1 MPSLTAVHPW
11 LHAGFG
17 AFVNACANL
26 PIGLGG
32 AGPAGQADAIPM
44 PPPLVDPPV
53 LRAVEDG
60 ALISSASFGALEFLN
75 GYAGVFIVAFLVT
88 LISTPFVRRLAI
100 EMEIIDKPNEARKQ
114 HKYPIAYLGGFA
126 VFLGVMAAI
135 AYSYAIVDGPGGS
148 LGPMPLSIVIG
159 IIAITFTGL
168 ADDVWGWDPRL
179 KIAGQLV
186 AAAALAVQDIGTRVA
201 EGVLAPLFGEP
212 QTVLLTLG
220 PVALQSG
227 DVFYWTGT
235 ALIALFVLGGCNA
248 MNLID
253 GLDGLCSGTAA
264 IQATA
269 LLAIALLM
277 AAGTPIADPFE
288 SLAGVRIVLCL
299 ALLGAVLGFLPWN
312 FNPAVIFLGDCG
324 SLLIGY
330 LVVVSILMLGEQG
343 DTHLVFA
350 GLIIFALPIM
360 DTALAILRRKLAGV
374 PMSTADA
381 NHIHHIVKRAVGGVK
396 RAVFTL
402 YAISF
407 SFGILGVVLG
417 ALAIE
422 KLVRLRIVYAVSIV
436 LFGAIAAIALKVAL
450 RSRWQAHLEQPADA
464 TAMPALAPVLVPSAV
479 SSTAP
484 SAVPAVIE
492 PQKSDPGA
500 STASTP

>member
-1 MPSLTAVHPW
+1 MQPQVGMSEQAVPNAPLSLPVD
-11 LHAGFG
+11 
-17 AFVNACANL
+17 
-26 PIGLGG
+26 IK
-32 AGPAGQADAIPM
+32 PAGVGEPVAIPE
-44 PPPLVDPPV
+44 LG
-53 LRAVEDG
+53 R
-60 ALISSASFGALEFLN
+60 FTALEFLN

-88 LISTPFVRRLAI
+88 LLATPFVRKLAI

-135 AYSYAIVDGPGGS
+135 AYSYALSEGPGGT
-148 LGPMPLSIVIG
+148 LAPIPVSIVVG
-159 IIAITFTGL
+159 IVAITFTGL

-201 EGVLAPLFGEP
+201 EGVLAPFFGEP
-212 QTVLLTLG
+212 TTVLLAIG
-220 PVALQSG
+220 PLALQSG

-235 ALIALFVLGGCNA
+235 ALIAAFVLGGCNA

-264 IQATA
+264 IMATA
-269 LLAIALLM
+269 LLIVGLLL
-277 AAGTPIADPFE
+277 ASHGPVGDPFE

-330 LVVVSILMLGEQG
+330 LVVVSILLLGEHG

-360 DTALAILRRKLAGV
+360 DTSLAILRRKLAGV

-381 NHIHHIVKRAVGGVK
+381 NHIHHIAKRSLGGVK
-396 RAVFTL
+396 RAVVAL
-402 YAISF
+402 YGMSIAFALI
-407 SFGILGVVLG
+407 GIVLG

-422 KLVRLRIVYAVSIV
+422 QIVRLRIVYAASIV
-436 LFGAIAAIALKVAL
+436 LFGAIGAVGLKLAL
-450 RSRWQAHLEQPADA
+450 RSRWVAQLEQ
-464 TAMPALAPVLVPSAV
+464 TAPVQQGTSDPAP
-479 SSTAP
+479 TAP
-484 SAVPAVIE
+484 TA
-492 PQKSDPGA
+492 PQP
-500 STASTP
+500 PQP

>member
-1 MPSLTAVHPW
+1 MSEQAVPNAPLSLPVD
-11 LHAGFG
+11 
-17 AFVNACANL
+17 
-26 PIGLGG
+26 IK
-32 AGPAGQADAIPM
+32 PAGVGEPVAIPE
-44 PPPLVDPPV
+44 LG
-53 LRAVEDG
+53 R
-60 ALISSASFGALEFLN
+60 FTALEFLN

-88 LISTPFVRRLAI
+88 LLATPFVRKLAI

-135 AYSYAIVDGPGGS
+135 AYSYALSEGPGGT
-148 LGPMPLSIVIG
+148 LAPIPVSIVIG
-159 IIAITFTGL
+159 IVAITFTGL

-201 EGVLAPLFGEP
+201 EGVLAPFFGEP
-212 QTVLLTLG
+212 TTVLLAIG
-220 PVALQSG
+220 PLALQSG

-235 ALIALFVLGGCNA
+235 ALIAAFVLGGCNA

-264 IQATA
+264 IMATA
-269 LLAIALLM
+269 LLIVGLLL
-277 AAGTPIADPFE
+277 ASQGPVGDPFE

-330 LVVVSILMLGEQG
+330 LVVVSILLLGEHG

-360 DTALAILRRKLAGV
+360 DTSLAILRRKLAGV

-381 NHIHHIVKRAVGGVK
+381 NHIHHIAKRSLGGVK
-396 RAVFTL
+396 RAVVAL
-402 YAISF
+402 YGMSIAFALI
-407 SFGILGVVLG
+407 GIVLG

-422 KLVRLRIVYAVSIV
+422 QIVRLRIVYAASIV
-436 LFGAIAAIALKVAL
+436 LFGAIGAVGLKLAL
-450 RSRWQAHLEQPADA
+450 RSRWVAQLELGAPAQQGTSD
-464 TAMPALAPVLVPSAV
+464 PAP
-479 SSTAP
+479 TAP
-484 SAVPAVIE
+484 TA
-492 PQKSDPGA
+492 PQP
-500 STASTP
+500 PQP

>member
-1 MPSLTAVHPW
+1 MLMQTT
-11 LHAGFG
+11 LD
-17 AFVNACANL
+17 
-26 PIGLGG
+26 
-32 AGPAGQADAIPM
+32 PALEITKSPIPM
-44 PPPLVDPPV
+44 PIAPV
-53 LRAVEDG
+53 VPAAGPGLTT
-60 ALISSASFGALEFLN
+60 SATFGALEFLN
-75 GYAGVFIVAFLVT
+75 GYAGVLIIAFLVT
-88 LISTPFVRRLAI
+88 LISTPFVRKLAI

-135 AYSYAIVDGPGGS
+135 AFSYAIVEGPGGS

-159 IIAITFTGL
+159 IVAITFTGL

-201 EGVLAPLFGEP
+201 EGVLQPLFGEP

-220 PVALQSG
+220 PMALHSG
-227 DVFYWTGT
+227 DIFYWTGT
-235 ALIALFVLGGCNA
+235 ALIAIFVLGGCNA

-264 IQATA
+264 IMAA
-269 LLAIALLM
+269 GLLAISLMM

-299 ALLGAVLGFLPWN
+299 ALLGSVLGFLPWN

-330 LVVVSILMLGEQG
+330 LVVVSILMLGEHG

-360 DTALAILRRKLAGV
+360 DTSLAILRRKLAGV

-381 NHIHHIVKRAVGGVK
+381 NHIHHIAKRSLGGVK
-396 RAVFTL
+396 RAVVTL
-402 YAISF
+402 YAMSIA
-407 SFGILGVVLG
+407 FGLLGVTLG
-417 ALAIE
+417 ALAIGQY
-422 KLVRLRIVYAVSIV
+422 VRLRIVYAVSIV
-436 LFGAIAAIALKVAL
+436 LFGAIGAVGLKIAL
-450 RSRWQAHLEQPADA
+450 RSRWQSQAALTPDAPTVEPA
-464 TAMPALAPVLVPSAV
+464 TTSAPPLPSNPKA
-479 SSTAP
+479 
-484 SAVPAVIE
+484 
-492 PQKSDPGA
+492 
-500 STASTP
+500 

>member
-1 MPSLTAVHPW
+1 LEQAVPNAPLSLPVDLKP
-11 LHAGFG
+11 
-17 AFVNACANL
+17 V
-26 PIGLGG
+26 G
-32 AGPAGQADAIPM
+32 AGDPVTIPEIG
-44 PPPLVDPPV
+44 
-53 LRAVEDG
+53 R
-60 ALISSASFGALEFLN
+60 FTALEFLN
-75 GYAGVFIVAFLVT
+75 GYAGVFIAAFLVT
-88 LISTPFVRRLAI
+88 LIATPFVRKLAI

-126 VFLGVMAAI
+126 VFLGVMSAI
-135 AYSYAIVDGPGGS
+135 AYSYTISDGPGGT
-148 LGPMPLSIVIG
+148 LAPIPVSIVVG
-159 IIAITFTGL
+159 IVAITFTGL

-201 EGVLAPLFGEP
+201 EGVLAPFFGEP
-212 QTVLLTLG
+212 TTVLLSLG
-220 PVALQSG
+220 PLALQSG

-235 ALIALFVLGGCNA
+235 ALIAAFVLGGCNA

-264 IQATA
+264 IMATA
-269 LLAIALLM
+269 LLIVGLM
-277 AAGTPIADPFE
+277 LASHGPVGDPFE

-330 LVVVSILMLGEQG
+330 LVVVSILMLGEHG

-360 DTALAILRRKLAGV
+360 DTSLAILRRKLAGV

-381 NHIHHIVKRAVGGVK
+381 NHIHHIAKRSLGGVK
-396 RAVFTL
+396 RAVVAL
-402 YAISF
+402 YGMSIA
-407 SFGILGVVLG
+407 FGLIGIVLG

-422 KLVRLRIVYAVSIV
+422 QIVRLRIVYAVSIV
-436 LFGAIAAIALKVAL
+436 LFGAIGAVGLKLAL
-450 RSRWQAHLEQPADA
+450 RSRWVAQLELEASATPPSPQP
-464 TAMPALAPVLVPSAV
+464 TP
-479 SSTAP
+479 STATESQP
-484 SAVPAVIE
+484 SQP
-492 PQKSDPGA
+492 
-500 STASTP
+500 

>member
-1 MPSLTAVHPW
+1 MLATLANFAAHAWANSPLSL
-11 LHAGFG
+11 
-17 AFVNACANL
+17 
-26 PIGLGG
+26 
-32 AGPAGQADAIPM
+32 AGPAGLDAQIESIPM
-44 PPPLVDPPV
+44 ASPAIEPLP

-60 ALISSASFGALEFLN
+60 ALIGSATFGALEFLN

-88 LISTPFVRRLAI
+88 LISTPFVRKLAI

-135 AYSYAIVDGPGGS
+135 AYSYAIVDGPGGA

-159 IIAITFTGL
+159 IVAITFTGL

-201 EGVLAPLFGEP
+201 EGVLAPVFGEP

-235 ALIALFVLGGCNA
+235 AIIALFVLGGCNA

-269 LLAIALLM
+269 LLAIALIM
-277 AAGTPIADPFE
+277 AAGTPISDPFE

-360 DTALAILRRKLAGV
+360 DTSLAILRRKLAGV

-450 RSRWQAHLEQPADA
+450 RSRWQAHLEQPAA
-464 TAMPALAPVLVPSAV
+464 APAGGAAVIPVTAPVTAEPQNAAPTPA
-479 SSTAP
+479 TAP
-484 SAVPAVIE
+484 SL
-492 PQKSDPGA
+492 G
-500 STASTP
+500 TPTSHTP